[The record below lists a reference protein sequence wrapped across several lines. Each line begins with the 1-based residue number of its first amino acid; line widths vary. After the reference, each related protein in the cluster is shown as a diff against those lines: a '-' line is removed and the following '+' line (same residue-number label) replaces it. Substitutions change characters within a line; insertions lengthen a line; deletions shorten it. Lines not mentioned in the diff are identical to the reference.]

1 MKKILFLVFVASAV
15 SAFAGNPDRRGESGA
30 SELIMNGWA
39 RSTGMWGM
47 NSASVRGIEAE
58 RINPAGLAFIRKTD
72 FQLAYSLW
80 MQGSGLGVVQAGVA
94 QQVNRNV
101 FSLHIQALNFGQ
113 IIRTTVENPQGG
125 IGTYSPH
132 FINIGLTYAR
142 VFSRSIYGGVTVRL
156 INEGIDN
163 VNAFGFAVDAGLQ
176 YVTGK
181 KKNIHFGVA
190 LRNVGTPMTFRG
202 DGFSFQ
208 GDAESGSYQLAFD
221 RKSQKFDLPVQ
232 LNIGAAYDLLLGNKV
247 VLAPGEE
254 TQDYRVTF
262 AANFTS
268 NAFGNDH
275 FGGGLELSYR
285 DIFMLRGGYRGEI
298 GIAKAATRK
307 SAYTGFSAGMTVE
320 APFKKDG
327 TGPRLGIDY
336 SFRSTDPYMGTHSLG
351 LHFNLGGKDKPAK
364 TSTGAQASYDDSNA
378 GRNRIVKSSARIK
391 KSKAELQAE
400 ADAKIDSINK
410 VNADLLIELEAARNK
425 PADTVVRIKEVEVV
439 KVDTLF
445 FGAKSHIEEVEGKQ
459 IEVFDDYD
467 NLEFE
472 TGSSQIKESSYQYLD
487 YVVSKMRKH
496 PRATL
501 TLSGHTD
508 NVGARDKN
516 VKLSQDR
523 VDAVKQYIV
532 SKGIDAAKVITE
544 AFGPDKPKVPNT
556 TAANRQT
563 NRRVELHLEH

>member
-1 MKKILFLVFVASAV
+1 MRKILFLMLLGTAA

-30 SELIMNGWA
+30 NELVMNGWA

-47 NSASVRGIEAE
+47 NSARVRGIEAE
-58 RINPAGLAFIRKTD
+58 RINPAGLAFVRKTD
-72 FQLAYSLW
+72 IQIAYSLW
-80 MQGSGLGVVQAGVA
+80 MQGSGLGVIHAGIA
-94 QQVNRNV
+94 QQVKRNV
-101 FSLHIQALNFGQ
+101 FALNIQALSFGK
-113 IIRTTVENPQGG
+113 IIRTTYNNPQGG
-125 IGTYSPH
+125 LGTYTPT

-142 VFSRSIYGGVTVRL
+142 VFSKSIYGAVTVRM

-163 VNAFGFAVDAGLQ
+163 VNAFGFSIDAGLQ

-202 DGFSFQ
+202 DAFSFQ
-208 GDAESGSYQLAFD
+208 GTAESGNYQLAFD

-247 VLAPGEE
+247 TIAPGEE

-268 NAFGNDH
+268 NAFGNDNY
-275 FGGGLELSYR
+275 GGGIEFSYR

-298 GIAKAATRK
+298 GITKAATRQT
-307 SAYTGFSAGMTVE
+307 AYTGFAAGLTVE

-351 LHFNLGGKDKPAK
+351 LHFNLGGADKPEKTEPTAK
-364 TSTGAQASYDDSNA
+364 AAYDDEKPSKREKA
-378 GRNRIVKSSARIK
+378 SSGKR

-400 ADAKIDSINK
+400 AEATLDSINK
-410 VNADLLIELEAARNK
+410 VNANLLLELEAAKNK
-425 PADTVVRIKEVEVV
+425 PADTIVKVTEVEVI

-445 FGAKSHIEEVEGKQ
+445 FGAKSRIIEQDGKKV
-459 IEVFDDYD
+459 EVFEDYD
-467 NLEFE
+467 NLEFA
-472 TGSSQIKESSYQYLD
+472 TGKADVLPSSYQYLD
-487 YVVSKMRKH
+487 YLVAKLRKN
-496 PRATL
+496 PDAIIK
-501 TLSGHTD
+501 LSGHTD
-508 NVGARDKN
+508 NVGSREEN
-516 VKLSQDR
+516 IKLSMDR
-523 VDAVKQYIV
+523 VTAVKQYFI
-532 SKGIDAAKVITE
+532 SKGIEDYRIKTE

-556 TAANRQT
+556 TSANRQL
-563 NRRVELHLEH
+563 NRRVEIFLEY